1 MPSPPAPPPP
11 PSRKEPTESKDAL
24 HLQREV
30 LLKSD
35 EINAALLKSSDFGKT
50 VKSYVKDD
58 RLRMVALRA
67 AMTAI
72 GKEKEAVGLDEDALI
87 DILREE
93 YSMKGDGWKGF
104 FSLVCG
110 VAGVAKLRGADT
122 SESIFLL
129 LGSMALLKWMH
140 RPSRVG
146 NVFGNT
152 IAAPVGYVFDSRS
165 AAARTASTHRKE
177 SRRRRIGEHLATRRA

>member
-1 MPSPPAPPPP
+1 M
-11 PSRKEPTESKDAL
+11 

-30 LLKSD
+30 LLKSE

-67 AMTAI
+67 AMTAL

-93 YSMKGDGWKGF
+93 YSMEGDGWKGLF
-104 FSLVCG
+104 G
-110 VAGVAKLRGADT
+110 
-122 SESIFLL
+122 LL
-129 LGSMALLKWMH
+129 LGVLGAVGVVKDKDRGIEVMQSLGMVVTSMALLAWMH
-140 RPSRVG
+140 RPSRIW
-146 NVFGNT
+146 NIMAT
-152 IAAPVGYVFDSRS
+152 PVGLNLFDSRK
-165 AAARTASTHRKE
+165 AAARTAATAAATRRKE